1 MKLQYNGQELECITE
16 GYWPEGVTM
25 ISSAGH
31 SVNGVICLQSSRIL
45 TNVGTTLQAARWAIL
60 PPKPAQR
67 RLTNREVGELCK
79 KGWDVHRVDEVG
91 NSWLYMLVDE
101 KEPCYASLNKLRAP
115 GSDEWV
121 EPTSD
126 LLEDD
131 E

>member
-1 MKLQYNGQELECITE
+1 MKLQYE

-45 TNVGTTLQAARWAIL
+45 TTVGTTLQAARWAIL
-60 PPKPAQR
+60 PPKAAPH
-67 RLTNREVGELCK
+67 RLTNREFMTLCT
-79 KGWDVHRVDEVG
+79 KGWFFLHDGIVSNNGFYNLEHE
-91 NSWLYMLVDE
+91 N
-101 KEPCYASLNKLRAP
+101 EPVFGEYKLRAP

-126 LLEDD
+126 LLEAGK
-131 E
+131 